1 MLTSIAHI
9 SKTLP
14 KLAAGLAL
22 LAIFTIAAD
31 AAGNKKPVAKKPPQ
45 LQRATPLLDTTS
57 IPGTR
62 RGQVYKLGQPLTGG
76 ISMDVPRTPDAVARY
91 LARMRHIIQT
101 YPHLALVAF
110 SSGNSQSST
119 TEVKTN
125 MIQMIREIRAI
136 VPPAEMKREHNDLAA
151 SFYYF
156 EQLAENPGDLRGSGM
171 EGFSRIY
178 PMLGRLSASL
188 SSYHNGVRR
197 VISAYKL
204 DPNLDPFGGDDRAT
218 TQRMSG
224 QVGSMFGNLP
234 VGPSAGGPC
243 DDCTD
248 QLQQLLGG
256 MGDLGALGGGGGDM
270 GSLGNMDMGSLSG
283 QMGNID
289 MSQLNK
295 LMGELGGG
303 SAGSSHDSSGMSDS
317 VGNLNQLLEQL
328 QGQH

>member
-9 SKTLP
+9 NKTLP
-14 KLAAGLAL
+14 KIAAGLAL
-22 LAIFTIAAD
+22 LAIFTIAAE
-31 AAGNKKPVAKKPPQ
+31 AAGNKKPVAKKPLQ
-45 LQRATPLLDTTS
+45 LQRATPILDTTP
-57 IPGTR
+57 IPGAR

-101 YPHLALVAF
+101 YPRLAMVAF
-110 SSGNSQSST
+110 SSNAQGST

-171 EGFSRIY
+171 EGFGRIY

-188 SSYHNGVRR
+188 SQYHNGVRR
-197 VISAYKL
+197 VITAYKL
-204 DPNLDPFGGDDRAT
+204 DPNLDPFGGEDRAT
-218 TQRMSG
+218 TQRMHG
-224 QVGSMFGNLP
+224 QVDSMLGNLP
-234 VGPSAGGPC
+234 IGPSAGGPC

-256 MGDLGALGGGGGDM
+256 MGGLGALGGGGDT
-270 GSLGNMDMGSLSG
+270 GSLGNLDLGSLTG

-303 SAGSSHDSSGMSDS
+303 SAGSQHDSSGSDS
-317 VGNLNQLLEQL
+317 TNNLNQLLEQL
-328 QGQH
+328 QGQ